1 MNPSA
6 LTLRNLRKVYAT
18 GLEAVRGID
27 LDITEGEFFA
37 LLGPNGAGKST
48 TCLLYTSRCV

>member
-37 LLGPNGAGKST
+37 LLGLS
-48 TCLLYTSRCV
+48 LIHI